1 MTDKSS
7 GNVVRYLHSDS
18 YRRFMRS
25 PDDTSNAGVA
35 QLSQA
40 TDPVSHFAIEEVIES
55 NSYVPRQIDIDNTDS
70 LRRNYPPLP
79 TKRAKA
85 KIDASDIPME
95 DFLLESS
102 ELPSFSKDHSDYLL
116 SSIIE
121 RSTSSSNLYL
131 TTFFLCHNALK
142 PSQSSIEKV
151 APEHRQ
157 AWRRAMETF
166 TTIRYL
172 PSGARMQE
180 LESEK
185 FYCKI
190 SHSSASEY
198 YTVPGLFLPNRLTT
212 DKHANRLL
220 DIMRC
225 PMTDSVK
232 AFRIFANSNGNV
244 SVVIVRGK
252 DEISKFSVPWKSRR
266 TGYLQSTSKAASRM
280 DTWKGHYS
288 TLDGNSS
295 SKDSIDLVHICIPGS
310 QRKPNKE
317 SLPLILEYI
326 SHHLLIGAS
335 HITLPVSLPWGS
347 PDMNRYI
354 DVLQSFIQEGMKCLR
369 STMFIIY
376 FLEM

>member
-1 MTDKSS
+1 
-7 GNVVRYLHSDS
+7 
-18 YRRFMRS
+18 
-25 PDDTSNAGVA
+25 
-35 QLSQA
+35 
-40 TDPVSHFAIEEVIES
+40 
-55 NSYVPRQIDIDNTDS
+55 
-70 LRRNYPPLP
+70 
-79 TKRAKA
+79 
-85 KIDASDIPME
+85 
-95 DFLLESS
+95 
-102 ELPSFSKDHSDYLL
+102 
-116 SSIIE
+116 
-121 RSTSSSNLYL
+121 
-131 TTFFLCHNALK
+131 
-142 PSQSSIEKV
+142 
-151 APEHRQ
+151 
-157 AWRRAMETF
+157 
-166 TTIRYL
+166 
-172 PSGARMQE
+172 
-180 LESEK
+180 
-185 FYCKI
+185 
-190 SHSSASEY
+190 
-198 YTVPGLFLPNRLTT
+198 
-212 DKHANRLL
+212 
-220 DIMRC
+220 
-225 PMTDSVK
+225 MTDSVK